1 MKRFIIIVID
11 SFGVG
16 AMDDCA
22 KVRPSD
28 VGANTAAHLIGNE
41 KLRLKNLESLGLMN
55 AIGFEMGEM
64 KFAPSPAYAVS
75 RLAHF
80 GADTFQGHQEIM
92 GTKPKTPVFEALADH
107 IDELE
112 KDLLKENYS
121 VKRFSLNGN
130 TALIVNDCIFI
141 GDNMETDAGQVINVS
156 ATFAKTTFE
165 ETKKVGAI
173 VRHHFKVSRIIALGG
188 EDVEFGKILASA
200 ETKGRFIGLDTPKSG
215 VYEKGYLVQH
225 IGYGVEP
232 NEQVNNHLNDIGV
245 ATYMYGKA
253 ADIIANDHGV
263 NFCGVDTAYL
273 LNKLIED
280 LSVVEK
286 DAFFCLN
293 VQETDLAGHRCDAKG
308 YADVL
313 KIVDEKLGEILA
325 RLKKDDCLIV
335 MADHGNDPYSG
346 SSLHTR
352 ENVPVLIK
360 NDNIEK
366 RFYGLRDTMAD
377 VGQTAAKYFG
387 TELKNGKAIF

>member
-28 VGANTAAHLIGNE
+28 VGANTAAHLIENE

-55 AIGFEMGEM
+55 AIGFEIGEM
-64 KFAPSPAYAVS
+64 KFAPAPAYAVS

-92 GTKPKTPVFEALADH
+92 GTKPKAPVFEALADH

-112 KDLLKENYS
+112 KDLLAENYS
-121 VKRFSLNGN
+121 VKRYSLNGN

-173 VRHHFKVSRIIALGG
+173 VRRHYKVSRIIALGG
-188 EDVEFGKILASA
+188 EDVDFKKMLASA

-232 NEQVNNHLNDIGV
+232 NEQVNKHLNDIGV

-253 ADIIANDHGV
+253 ADIIANDRGV

-273 LNKLIED
+273 LNKLIDD
-280 LSVVEK
+280 LSVVKK

-293 VQETDLAGHRCDAKG
+293 VQETDLAGHRCDANG
-308 YADVL
+308 YADIL

-325 RLKKDDCLIV
+325 KLKKDDCLIV

-352 ENVPVLIK
+352 ENVPILIK